1 MNGMFSIPNDE
12 YMNNGLDTDADMVD
26 IGREDVTGL
35 PEDRAK
41 FKVPSL
47 RNIEVTAP
55 YMHDGRFTTLEEV
68 VNHYNEGINESSS
81 IDPAILTTKQTG
93 LMLTDEDKVDLIN
106 FLKTLTDEGYLTNQT
121 YSNPF
126 TQ

>member
-1 MNGMFSIPNDE
+1 
-12 YMNNGLDTDADMVD
+12 
-26 IGREDVTGL
+26 
-35 PEDRAK
+35 
-41 FKVPSL
+41 
-47 RNIEVTAP
+47 
-55 YMHDGRFTTLEEV
+55 MHDGRFTTLEEV

-81 IDPAILTTKQTG
+81 IDPAILTNKQTG